1 MSEKHNSREASV
13 ELAGAMDPAERR
25 RHPRFLFSAW
35 MTVRLKDGISM
46 PGISV
51 DMSASGLS
59 AMVSGLL
66 TQGDTVLLEPVA
78 GGPASARV
86 RHKLGRLYGFEFV
99 DLTAQQGERI
109 VQSCQKSRR
118 HRRNA
123 KGA

>member
-1 MSEKHNSREASV
+1 
-13 ELAGAMDPAERR
+13 MDPAERR
-25 RHPRFLFSAW
+25 RHPRFLISAL
-35 MTVRLKDGISM
+35 MTVQLKDGISM

-66 TQGDTVLLEPVA
+66 TEGDTVLLEPVA

-99 DLTAQQGERI
+99 HLTEQQGERI
-109 VQSCQKSRR
+109 AESCQKSRR
-118 HRRNA
+118 QRRNT